1 MPEFIPEHTPH
12 NLDAFTRGYL
22 DAAEWLLDEE
32 IDRAKI
38 RGWTKEAITRAKK
51 DCAAFQADNAAL
63 LDQYRE
69 TYLPKGGYDVD
80 ECAGHDFYLTR
91 CGHGTGFWD
100 RGLGDLG
107 DKLADA
113 ARRYRRGRDRRLSR
127 QNLLHVSSLT
137 YSAIRLPRI

>member
-1 MPEFIPEHTPH
+1 MPEFIPEHTPDG
-12 NLDAFTRGYL
+12 LDAFTRGYL

-38 RGWTKEAITRAKK
+38 RGWSKDAIGRAKQ
-51 DCAAFQADNAAL
+51 DCFAFQINNTAL

-69 TYLPKGGYDVD
+69 TYEPKGGYDVD

-113 ARRYRRGRDRRLSR
+113 ARRCGEVWTDVYRGRI
-127 QNLLHVSSLT
+127 
-137 YSAIRLPRI
+137 YFM